1 MSCTIIVT
9 LLLLLLLLPNAAVCK
24 ADNHNTGRRSGGDDN
39 DNAQQ
44 NTPPTTKLLVKYK
57 PGADNNDNNINLR
70 TASGNNDND
79 DLHYQQLRL
88 SSSVNNNKVRSITN
102 ISKKGHLALVDVN
115 TENKEAVMDELM
127 MNDNVLLV
135 EEDFEIRKSPAID
148 EEASSSSSSSSNH
161 NLRRSLEEQHQYGN
175 KLIQAEEI
183 WKLVSSEP
191 NRYINRPVKVCIID
205 TGYNIDHE
213 DLPKDNNMVTQT
225 DVGYGSSFIDNDGH
239 GTHCAGVIGA
249 IGFNN
254 VGIVGVNPDPTKI
267 SFHIIKALNDD
278 GVGTA
283 SAVLRAIQG
292 CIDGGSKIISMS
304 IGGGP
309 NSEIFRAEYE
319 RAYDE
324 DILLVS
330 ASGNQG
336 LPIHDYPA
344 SYAPVISVGAVDQF
358 GNRADFSNYSD
369 QLELMAPG
377 YQIKSTYTNGQYRT
391 LSGTSMATPFVAGAF
406 ALVWGYFPQCSNHQM
421 RNVFART
428 ARKISQD
435 PSGCDEKNGFGI
447 IQAKDAFDALA
458 LYGCDFGGEDSIPK
472 SLGAVGG
479 CEQTRSLTAKTTP
492 PTPTQNPTVKFVLP
506 PPVLEFLDSPKPQPP
521 TSPPLTITLPFI
533 TFQPTISPIS
543 SKPTV
548 SPSRSPTS
556 KPSGSPTNPPT
567 SKPTTLTPTP
577 APTNAVS
584 LVFITSPPPSYSPTN
599 KPSSSEPTNVPT
611 QNLTS
616 PPTRLPTLK
625 PSSTVPSALP
635 TTGSPPT
642 SEPPFPWASPS
653 SLPTSNPTSKPTAEP
668 SLPPTL
674 NPTSAPSFSPS
685 DAITSNPS
693 IRPSKS
699 PSLDPTPLPSKNPTL
714 HPTPMQQMTESR
726 SDGWITKIAEEFND
740 KYGVF
745 ASGGNSV
752 RWTGDRFGRSG
763 LVMINSGDGNSMKSS
778 LVSEKI
784 LFDMPYTECKITISF
799 YSNGHMGEGDGF
811 CLDYASNLASGWNT
825 IQCWRTGQDV
835 VPKQWYDQEQIDF
848 VVDSDDTID
857 FIRIRFRSDS
867 DESLDRVFLDKVD
880 VQMRL

>member
-1 MSCTIIVT
+1 MMSCTIVT
-9 LLLLLLLLPNAAVCK
+9 LLLLLLLLPNTAVCK
-24 ADNHNTGRRSGGDDN
+24 ADKHNTGRRSGADEDEHS
-39 DNAQQ
+39 QQ
-44 NTPPTTKLLVKYK
+44 NTPKTTKLLVKYK

-70 TASGNNDND
+70 TASANNDD
-79 DLHYQQLRL
+79 DNLHQHLRL
-88 SSSVNNNKVRSITN
+88 SSSNKVRSITN
-102 ISKKGHLALVDVN
+102 ISSKGHLALVDVN

-127 MNDNVLLV
+127 TNDNVLLV

-148 EEASSSSSSSSNH
+148 EEISFSSSNH
-161 NLRRSLEEQHQYGN
+161 NLRRSLEEQQQYGN
-175 KLIQAEEI
+175 SQIQADEV
-183 WKLVSSEP
+183 WKLVKSEP

-213 DLPKDNNMVTQT
+213 DLPKDENMVTQT

-249 IGFNN
+249 IGSNN
-254 VGIVGVNPDPTKI
+254 KGIVGVNPDPTKI

-278 GVGTA
+278 GVGSA

-309 NSEIFRAEYE
+309 NSEIFRNEYE
-319 RAYDE
+319 RAYNE
-324 DILLVS
+324 GILLVS

-344 SYAPVISVGAVDQF
+344 SYAPVISVGAVDPF

-377 YQIKSTYTNGQYRT
+377 YQIKSTYKNGQYRT

-447 IQAKDAFDALA
+447 IQARDAFDALA
-458 LYGCDFGGEDSIPK
+458 RYGCDFGGEDSIPK

-506 PPVLEFLDSPKPQPP
+506 PPVLEFLDSP
-521 TSPPLTITLPFI
+521 SPPITITLPFI
-533 TFQPTISPIS
+533 TFRPTTSPIS
-543 SKPTV
+543 SKPTFR
-548 SPSRSPTS
+548 PSRSPTS
-556 KPSGSPTNPPT
+556 RPSGSPTNLPT
-567 SKPTTLTPTP
+567 TSEPTTLTPTTS
-577 APTNAVS
+577 PTNTIS
-584 LVFITSPPPSYSPTN
+584 LVSITSPPPSRS
-599 KPSSSEPTNVPT
+599 
-611 QNLTS
+611 
-616 PPTRLPTLK
+616 PTLK
-625 PSSTVPSALP
+625 PSSAVPSALP

-642 SEPPFPWASPS
+642 SKPTFPLTTVPSVSPS
-653 SLPTSNPTSKPTAEP
+653 SLPTFNPTAEP
-668 SLPPTL
+668 SSSPTPEPSLPPSL
-674 NPTSAPSFSPS
+674 NPTSALSSSPS
-685 DAITSNPS
+685 DTKTSNPS
-693 IRPSKS
+693 ISPSKS

-714 HPTPMQQMTESR
+714 HPTPMQQMTEIR

-740 KYGVF
+740 RYGAF
-745 ASGGNSV
+745 AAGGSNV
-752 RWTGDRFGRSG
+752 RWTSERFGRSG
-763 LVMINSGDGNSMKSS
+763 LVMIHSGNDTSLKSS

-784 LFDMPYTECKITISF
+784 TFDAPYSKCNITISF

-825 IQCWRTGQDV
+825 IRCWRTGQDF

-848 VVDSDDTID
+848 VFDSDDTID

-867 DESLDRVFLDKVD
+867 DESLDRVFLDQVD
-880 VQMRL
+880 VQLRL